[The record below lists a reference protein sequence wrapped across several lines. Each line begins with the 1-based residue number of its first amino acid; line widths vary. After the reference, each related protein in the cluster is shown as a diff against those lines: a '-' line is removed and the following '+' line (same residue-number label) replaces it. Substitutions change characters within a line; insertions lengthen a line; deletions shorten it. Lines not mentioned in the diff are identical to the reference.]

1 MDLAKKTK
9 EYFSFFSN
17 KEIKKL
23 ELIYSDN
30 VNLKD
35 WDIDVRG
42 KKNVLKANEET
53 FKKVDSIYIKPIRI
67 ISEGNYTFNQ
77 IEILIDGD
85 ILLDVID
92 VIRFT
97 EQNQIDLIRAYKG

>member
-1 MDLAKKTK
+1 MDLVKKTK
-9 EYFSFFSN
+9 EYFLFFSN

-23 ELIYSDN
+23 ELIYDDD

-35 WDIDVRG
+35 WEIDVRG
-42 KKNVLKANEET
+42 KENVLRANEDT

-67 ISEGNYTFNQ
+67 ISEGNYTFSQ
-77 IEILIDGD
+77 IEILIDKD
-85 ILLDVID
+85 IILDVID

-97 EQNQIDLIRAYKG
+97 EQSQIDLIRAYKG